1 MLKEIPKDQVQLG
14 MFIHAL
20 RGAWASHPF
29 WRAKFIL
36 ADPEDLDALR
46 SSRVKVVVVDTSRG
60 LDVAP
65 APDKLQHSSS
75 PEPHGQEGRATKQ
88 KRVVRRP
95 RSSPSIDGPCSL
107 ADEIDRA
114 ALILAGAREVAEAF
128 WSEAGLKNRLSLLEP
143 TLDAIAG
150 SVARNPAALIS
161 LARERPNEAFATN
174 KAVAM
179 TGLMIAL
186 GRQLGFGEK
195 ALQAAGVG
203 CFQVAP
209 GNALAAFAAAA
220 TTTGEGTSDRPLP
233 LLGTDSSGQ
242 PVAAATD
249 LAHFRDSLV
258 ELDRLTENEIKI
270 FCDMRLVCDGYDN
283 MTYLREGFEM
293 CTPAEAV
300 SELYRFKQHF
310 EEYVLNA
317 FIRTVGIYPVGS
329 LVRLQSDHLAIV
341 AEQNAHALREPL
353 VCQFFS
359 IADKDWACLIDLKP
373 AAMDDRIVSRE
384 SPQRWGL
391 LNLGREWIS
400 LVTMGLRP
408 TRD

>member
-1 MLKEIPKDQVQLG
+1 MLKEIPKEQVQLG

-20 RGAWASHPF
+20 RGGWASHPF
-29 WRAKFIL
+29 WRSKFIL
-36 ADPEDLDALR
+36 TNPEDLDALR
-46 SSRVKVVVVDTSRG
+46 SSRVKLVVVDTSKG
-60 LDVAP
+60 VNVAA
-65 APDKLQHSSS
+65 APDELQHSSL
-75 PEPHGQEGRATKQ
+75 PALHGQEGRGSKQ
-88 KRVVRRP
+88 KREVLRP
-95 RSSPSIDGPCSL
+95 HPPAPTDGPCSL
-107 ADEIDRA
+107 AEEVDRA
-114 ALILAGAREVAEAF
+114 AVILAAARQAAEAF
-128 WSEAGLKNRLSLLEP
+128 WSEASLKDRVPLLEP
-143 TLDAIAG
+143 TLDAISG
-150 SVARNPAALIS
+150 SVARNPAALVS
-161 LARERPNEAFATN
+161 LARERPKEAFATN
-174 KAVAM
+174 KAVAL

-186 GRQLGFGEK
+186 GRQLGIDEK

-209 GNALAAFAAAA
+209 SNASAVFAAAA
-220 TTTGEGTSDRPLP
+220 PKTGEATSVRPLR
-233 LLGTDSSGQ
+233 LLANDPSGQ

-258 ELDRLTENEIKI
+258 ELDQLTENEIEI
-270 FCDMRLVCDGYDN
+270 FCKMRSVCDGYDN
-283 MTYLREGFEM
+283 MTYLREGVEM

-300 SELYRFKQHF
+300 SQLYSLKQHF

-341 AEQNAHALREPL
+341 AEQDAHALREPL

-359 IADKDWACLIDLKP
+359 IRDKDWVCPIDAKP
-373 AAMDDRIVSRE
+373 ATMDDRIVSRE
-384 SPQRWGL
+384 SPRRWGF